1 MILTKTF
8 SLYKLKKQNITNFI
22 ILLTLIIV
30 VNSCGN
36 FRSEKDSAE
45 SSHKSIKETNFS
57 TQIYSVE
64 EISFT
69 NEFGTKLSGTLFESN
84 KSKIAIV
91 FAHSFVPGN
100 DQSVLIPL
108 AKDLAEIGITS
119 LTFDFPGHGKT
130 GGPPRYSK
138 VDGDV
143 RAAITYLREIGYSK
157 IASLGIGLGGL
168 GSAKNAPD
176 LIGLITISIP
186 TGAMPDL
193 FVEKEDFSTSYP
205 KLFIAAK
212 DDFANNLPFAGFAHD
227 MHDLSVDPS
236 EVKIFSGRYH
246 SMALFRSEHK
256 TELHDLIIDFFK
268 SLNEKY

>member
-8 SLYKLKKQNITNFI
+8 SLYNLKKQDITNFI

-36 FRSEKDSAE
+36 FKSEKGSVDSFD
-45 SSHKSIKETNFS
+45 KSIKETSIS

-64 EISFT
+64 EISIV
-69 NEFGTKLSGTLFESN
+69 NEPRTKLSGTLFKSN

-108 AKDLAEIGITS
+108 AKELAEIGITS

-130 GGPPRYSK
+130 GGPPVYNE

-143 RAAITYLREIGYSK
+143 RSAIAYLREIGYSK

-176 LIGLITISIP
+176 LVGLITISIP
-186 TGAMPDL
+186 TGAITTARQDGL
-193 FVEKEDFSTSYP
+193 GRAD
-205 KLFIAAK
+205 
-212 DDFANNLPFAGFAHD
+212 AG
-227 MHDLSVDPS
+227 V
-236 EVKIFSGRYH
+236 
-246 SMALFRSEHK
+246 
-256 TELHDLIIDFFK
+256 
-268 SLNEKY
+268 